1 LSTII
6 WTDHPHGHRL
16 RIYKAVSAAVA
27 HVKYRNGLSPVE
39 KNHLALVKAADK
51 GIRRAESEHAS
62 RVKQARKAVDKA
74 AVPTKI
80 QSLGRVRL
88 TDEHLQT
95 PNGQRPLTP
104 DVQARVDTAGNLAAY
119 AKSRSTLTADQDH
132 DGERMP
138 SLQRARC
145 RDAPHPRHV
154 DVHQDDFGSA
164 VVSYLEGALARRRL
178 ADQSQERRAPHEGP
192 QRAEE
197 RAVVVDRENPC
208 PGSVIETIA

>member
-74 AVPTKI
+74 AVPTKV

-88 TDEHLQT
+88 TDEHLKT

-104 DVQARVDTAGNLAAY
+104 DVQARVDTAGNRARRTRRA
-119 AKSRSTLTADQDH
+119 
-132 DGERMP
+132 GPP
-138 SLQRARC
+138 SLLIKITTANGCRFFSARV
-145 RDAPHPRHV
+145 AATPPI
-154 DVHQDDFGSA
+154 
-164 VVSYLEGALARRRL
+164 
-178 ADQSQERRAPHEGP
+178 
-192 QRAEE
+192 
-197 RAVVVDRENPC
+197 
-208 PGSVIETIA
+208 PGMWSPSG